1 MKTETFCQSCS
12 MPLNQPESFGTE
24 TDGSKNSLYCNY
36 CYQKGAFTN
45 KSITLEGMKKLVTDQ
60 MHKMKMDE
68 ALIKKTMVMLPSL
81 KRWKNQNV
89 PI

>member
-1 MKTETFCQSCS
+1 MKTENFCQSCS

-24 TDGSKNSLYCNY
+24 TDGSKNPLYCNY

-45 KSITLEGMKKLVTDQ
+45 RTITLEGMKKLVTDQ
-60 MHKMKMDE
+60 MHKMKMDD

-81 KRWKNQNV
+81 KRWKNKNV